1 MSVRGLDTARSN
13 VSTMSESRRR
23 KLEALR
29 NKALGP
35 RSSKREKLKTVLKK
49 KLVAKYGNKWADV
62 ITEEVDR
69 FITATMDK
77 KLVEKDLAQ
86 LENKIREKCRVVDS
100 QRGSA
105 RPTNRT
111 SRIGTVRSQ
120 ASARPTARS
129 SARVT
134 ARSAAPGASSPGPS
148 PLRSPREAQ
157 SRAAGACAAPVP
169 TAAAAAAWAP
179 PPRTSR
185 PPGSRPG

>member
-49 KLVAKYGNKWADV
+49 KLVAKYGNKWMDV
-62 ITEEVDR
+62 IAEEVDR

-86 LENKIREKCRVVDS
+86 LENKISRSCILLAVYSVL
-100 QRGSA
+100 
-105 RPTNRT
+105 RT
-111 SRIGTVRSQ
+111 GFFEFENFHKMH
-120 ASARPTARS
+120 
-129 SARVT
+129 
-134 ARSAAPGASSPGPS
+134 
-148 PLRSPREAQ
+148 LHLF
-157 SRAAGACAAPVP
+157 
-169 TAAAAAAWAP
+169 
-179 PPRTSR
+179 
-185 PPGSRPG
+185 